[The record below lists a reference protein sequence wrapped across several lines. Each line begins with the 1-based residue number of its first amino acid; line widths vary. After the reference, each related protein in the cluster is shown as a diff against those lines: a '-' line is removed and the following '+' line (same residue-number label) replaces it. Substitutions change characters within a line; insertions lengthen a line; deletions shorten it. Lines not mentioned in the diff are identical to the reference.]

1 MNKVLLFGGTGEG
14 RALAE
19 WMVARDI
26 PHTVCVATEYGETL
40 LPAGAEAHVG
50 RMDSGEMEALMRAG
64 GYSLAVDA
72 THPYAV
78 EVTEHIRAAA
88 EAAGLPVLR
97 LVRQPDG
104 GELCRRAKDMA
115 GAADMLEQMPGH
127 VLLTTGSKE
136 LHHFAR
142 PGLAERCYPRVLP
155 MADSLERCLTLGF
168 PPKNIICMQ
177 GPFSRE
183 LNVALLRQYHIQTL
197 VTKDTGGYG
206 GFREK
211 AEAAREAGCALLV
224 VERPSRETG
233 LALEAIGD
241 SPVLVGA
248 PRLLEPWGA
257 EHDCVPL
264 IAAADIAAYVDKA
277 PRGPVG
283 VLLSGDTG
291 FYSGAKGLW
300 PLLGNHEVITIPGI
314 SSLSYFCARLQ
325 TTWQDARLV
334 SAHGRSHN
342 AVGEIQRS
350 AKVFALTG
358 GATKA
363 EDICRALAER
373 GLGQVR
379 VSVGERLSYAD
390 ERIVTGTAAE
400 LAGETFADLSV
411 LLVVNPDP
419 VVRPWNGSG
428 LPGGAFLRGD
438 VPMTK
443 EEVRALALSKLRLE
457 AHHVVWDVGA
467 GTGSVSVECALSC
480 PAGRVYAVEKKEEA
494 LALLAENRARF
505 HAANLEVVAGTA
517 PEALEA
523 LSAPDRV
530 FLGGTSGS
538 LEDILNVIFRKNPAA
553 RVVCTA
559 VTLETVGEAAR
570 CFAGLEGA
578 DMVQVAVTRTRPAG
592 RYHLMDAQNPVWIFS
607 GEGRA

>member
-19 WMVARDI
+19 WMAARGI

-88 EAAGLPVLR
+88 EAAGLPV
-97 LVRQPDG
+97 
-104 GELCRRAKDMA
+104 MA

-233 LALEAIGD
+233 LTLE
-241 SPVLVGA
+241 
-248 PRLLEPWGA
+248 
-257 EHDCVPL
+257 
-264 IAAADIAAYVDKA
+264 
-277 PRGPVG
+277 
-283 VLLSGDTG
+283 
-291 FYSGAKGLW
+291 
-300 PLLGNHEVITIPGI
+300 
-314 SSLSYFCARLQ
+314 
-325 TTWQDARLV
+325 
-334 SAHGRSHN
+334 
-342 AVGEIQRS
+342 EIQ
-350 AKVFALTG
+350 KKL
-358 GATKA
+358 
-363 EDICRALAER
+363 
-373 GLGQVR
+373 
-379 VSVGERLSYAD
+379 
-390 ERIVTGTAAE
+390 
-400 LAGETFADLSV
+400 
-411 LLVVNPDP
+411 
-419 VVRPWNGSG
+419 
-428 LPGGAFLRGD
+428 
-438 VPMTK
+438 M
-443 EEVRALALSKLRLE
+443 EE
-457 AHHVVWDVGA
+457 
-467 GTGSVSVECALSC
+467 
-480 PAGRVYAVEKKEEA
+480 
-494 LALLAENRARF
+494 ENA
-505 HAANLEVVAGTA
+505 
-517 PEALEA
+517 
-523 LSAPDRV
+523 
-530 FLGGTSGS
+530 
-538 LEDILNVIFRKNPAA
+538 
-553 RVVCTA
+553 
-559 VTLETVGEAAR
+559 
-570 CFAGLEGA
+570 
-578 DMVQVAVTRTRPAG
+578 
-592 RYHLMDAQNPVWIFS
+592 
-607 GEGRA
+607 